1 MGYLHLSLR
10 KLTLLLC
17 ALSLLLAPLA
27 SPVRPTAAQDDWTPV
42 GPGVDYRLFNIPGL
56 SEDPIHVARM
66 DRSNSE
72 VRLDTMLGRG
82 SLIPWSLEAP
92 SRQAAR
98 MDDALTLTGDL
109 YGNDGPSWGERSRVL
124 VAINGSLIDTQT
136 TYKPNGVIDTLA
148 GTPNQG
154 MLMSSWY
161 MDRFHDYQN
170 RSGFGWFTNSN
181 AFIGY
186 CSEHIN
192 AEQEIIFDLE
202 DPVESGVNLAA
213 VNVPRTTD
221 RVYLFTPHY
230 GATTRTLAPPGAYN
244 VEVLVQ
250 METPLAILP
259 LAVSNFVDGPAVTGV
274 VREVR
279 VNLPAARIPFDHVVL
294 SAFDFGAT
302 KLDDLVV
309 GQRIAFVQRV
319 RDWLIPPGCDPNVN
333 PWIPSGNNWTNAHA
347 SIGADIT
354 FISNGAYVPYPPD
367 KPGYGA
373 RAPRTAIAYGIQY
386 LYFIV
391 AEGRLV
397 QLDEDIYT
405 RTGISIP
412 NLATFALAYLAGTTH
427 AVNLDGGGS
436 SIMVVDGEVVNR
448 PADFL
453 PLVCTRQY
461 LPMITHPPV
470 PENQAMPHSPH
481 DLPELEGEPT
491 PAPEPANPAGVAL
504 VEGEEAYL
512 EVTNH
517 YTWGQ
522 EGAGVCQRRVVNG
535 IMMVAI
541 EPKQESVSYL
551 VGDLI
556 QTARPAL
563 VRQGPGDNYP
573 SLGIAA
579 GNQVGFVIDPLNGL
593 AGVYAKGKFWWPV
606 ELGALRGWIAEQDL
620 IPYVFPASLPGGR

>member
-1 MGYLHLSLR
+1 MTR
-10 KLTLLLC
+10 KLTLLLLT
-17 ALSLLLAPLA
+17 LSLLLAPLA
-27 SPVRPTAAQDDWTPV
+27 SPPRPTAAQDDWIPV
-42 GPGVDYRLFNIPGL
+42 GPGIDYRAFNIPGL

-66 DRSNSE
+66 DRSHPD

-109 YGNDGPSWGERSRVL
+109 YGDDGPSWGERSRVL

-136 TYKPNGVIDTLA
+136 TYKSNGVIDTLA

-154 MLMSSWY
+154 MLMSGWY
-161 MDRFHDYQN
+161 MDRFQDFQN
-170 RSGFGWFTNSN
+170 RSGLAWFAN
-181 AFIGY
+181 ANTFIGG
-186 CSEHIN
+186 CTEQLN
-192 AEQEIIFDLE
+192 ADQEIIFDLE

-213 VNVPRTTD
+213 TNVPRTTD

-259 LAVSNFVDGPAVTGV
+259 LSVSNFTDGPAVTGV
-274 VREVR
+274 VRELR

-294 SAFDFGAT
+294 SAFDAGVSNGAS
-302 KLDDLVV
+302 KLNDLVV
-309 GQRIAFVQRV
+309 GQRIGFVQRIID
-319 RDWLIPPGCDPNVN
+319 RPADSCIGNT
-333 PWIPSGNNWTNAHA
+333 GNNWTNAHA

-354 FISNGAYVPYPPD
+354 FISNGAYIPPVGS
-367 KPGYGA
+367 GYYV
-373 RAPRTAIAYGIQY
+373 RAPRTAIAYGAQY

-436 SIMVVDGEVVNR
+436 SIMVVDGVVVNR

-470 PENQAMPHSPH
+470 PENQARPQSQQ
-481 DLPELEGEPT
+481 DLPALDNEPT
-491 PAPEPANPAGVAL
+491 PAPEPVSPAGVAL

-522 EGAGVCQRRVVNG
+522 EGAGICQRRVVNG

-541 EPKQESVSYL
+541 EPQQESETYQL
-551 VGDLI
+551 GDLI

-593 AGVYAKGKFWWPV
+593 AGVYAKGQYWWPV
-606 ELGALRGWIAEQDL
+606 EVGAFRGWIAESDI
-620 IPYVFPASLPGGR
+620 IPYVFPGGMPGGR